1 MSDFLSSPFSP
12 VMGNLTAGS
21 SAVESALMA
30 LGKRESSESKFFRTC
45 PEKISTLQ
53 EQRWI

>member
-30 LGKRESSESKFFRTC
+30 LDKRESSESKFFRTC
-45 PEKISTLQ
+45 LEKISTLQ
-53 EQRWI
+53 EQRRI

>member
-1 MSDFLSSPFSP
+1 MNDFLSSPFSP

-30 LGKRESSESKFFRTC
+30 LDKRESSESKFFRTC
-45 PEKISTLQ
+45 LEKISTLQ
-53 EQRWI
+53 EQRRI

>member
-30 LGKRESSESKFFRTC
+30 LDKKESSESKFLRAS

-53 EQRWI
+53 EQRRI